1 MLSIRFI
8 WINWYD
14 EFCYFLSDNNLIEE
28 NENYLDSD
36 IVSLNARGW
45 IGIDPDYISY
55 LNRTINYYED
65 IEVEYK
71 WQLGLTI
78 ISILKTVFITLNNH
92 FEWIKPWH
100 MVLLGVNIVI
110 TFVNWNHKKNKK
122 L

>member
-1 MLSIRFI
+1 M
-8 WINWYD
+8 NYGD
-14 EFCYFLSDNNLIEE
+14 FLSDNNLIEE

-36 IVSLNARGW
+36 IISLNARGW

-110 TFVNWNHKKNKK
+110 TFVN
-122 L
+122 